1 MAQKRDSCRKVLF
14 VITFICKGSPICR
27 KHVSANCGIMF
38 LRLTLQRFRISHY
51 LQKIISSKVSE
62 NLQKSLPARNK
73 AKTQCWMPVM
83 FRPSVSTALKY
94 DCKNM
99 IYNHLAV
106 LLTLKG
112 SLWRRGTG
120 VQQLAVNCCLQ
131 RNFGA
136 PRRHG
141 NAIKLSQSP
150 VSLLLVYDWIRS
162 SWQSRE
168 IFF

>member
-1 MAQKRDSCRKVLF
+1 MLF
-14 VITFICKGSPICR
+14 FHLFLTVAHLLSLNILMRFMSLSSFENHCILFLLSFYKAYQLFGYFLAICCHCFVMCFRTGHPC
-27 KHVSANCGIMF
+27 
-38 LRLTLQRFRISHY
+38 TLPLFTLMLQSHKSGWETQHDQND
-51 LQKIISSKVSE
+51 LQW
-62 NLQKSLPARNK
+62 N
-73 AKTQCWMPVM
+73 
-83 FRPSVSTALKY
+83 
-94 DCKNM
+94 

-136 PRRHG
+136 PRRRG

-150 VSLLLVYDWIRS
+150 VSLLLVYDWIGS

-168 IFF
+168 IFFQ